1 MRKFFKNIA
10 FLLRTHLNPGA
21 QFGSK
26 RGIMKRLIENLNPD
40 TSIPVARPREGSR
53 TYALDSFKKSYAQ
66 VPRGSRRSNN
76 SMKSAAQAVL
86 PLPRQSSTGYSRPAR
101 GEFSKLSE
109 VMGLQEGGSGGSEDD
124 RDDQAN
130 NAETEELMRISKNAL
145 MHYPT
150 DAILQRHQNNGKSW
164 WRVKKFRMSLLVIV

>member
-86 PLPRQSSTGYSRPAR
+86 PLPRQSSTGYSRPSR

-164 WRVKKFRMSLLVIV
+164 WHVDKFRMSL

>member
-1 MRKFFKNIA
+1 
-10 FLLRTHLNPGA
+10 
-21 QFGSK
+21 
-26 RGIMKRLIENLNPD
+26 MKRLKETLNPD

-66 VPRGSRRSNN
+66 VPRGRKGSNN

-86 PLPRQSSTGYSRPAR
+86 PLPRQHSSGYSSGRPRR

-109 VMGLQEGGSGGSEDD
+109 VMGLEEGGSGGSEDD

-150 DAILQRHQNNGKSW
+150 DAILQRHQNNGKC
-164 WRVKKFRMSLLVIV
+164 